1 MRPYAASRSRALHTT
16 PCAPEM
22 KVKSLAKDL
31 RRLLVRGPDAAADGP
46 GPKKDGLDGSSSLG
60 PGVYGL
66 GCYGRPRVL
75 GERCHAIVFT
85 LITIL
90 SSDGRPSRGSSRAE

>member
-1 MRPYAASRSRALHTT
+1 
-16 PCAPEM
+16 M

-46 GPKKDGLDGSSSLG
+46 GPKKDVPPAWGLGFNS
-60 PGVYGL
+60 L
-66 GCYGRPRVL
+66 GCYGRVDA
-75 GERCHAIVFT
+75 RCHAIVFT